1 MPFYHAEDSLDRSHS
16 IPFAIE
22 SVLTEEGLPALEAD
36 WNRLSGNAISP
47 NVFST
52 FDWFRSWMKSLRQEG
67 QGSHVRPNVLL
78 LKQDRAVAGI
88 APLVLRQP
96 SRFGFSLRKL
106 EFVTIHA
113 DYNDLV
119 LGRNSEFET
128 EAVIEH
134 LARTAG
140 QWEIADLRDLRD
152 TGNTIAR
159 LERALV
165 RARLHY
171 RLLPENDRCPYLPI
185 RGPWSETMPQKH
197 LLDTRRA
204 FRRFQEMAKEGF
216 RVRFVEKPQ
225 LEPGLL
231 ERMIVVEAQKHVDGK
246 LSIPVLGKY
255 FEVFQTLFNTLGP
268 SGWITV
274 GLVEQE
280 DRLVAWRLFY
290 RCGDKLWDYLTAY
303 DHTYANLSP
312 GKVLI
317 GSAIDHGFAKG
328 LRELDFL
335 RGEEAYKLRWTS
347 GFKQNHRLLIWNR
360 RLKSRFSAS
369 AYLKLRA

>member
-52 FDWFRSWMKSLRQEG
+52 FDWYRSWMKSIRQED
-67 QGSHVRPNVLL
+67 QGNCVRPHVLL

-119 LGRNSEFET
+119 LGLNSEFET

-152 TGNTIAR
+152 TGDTKAR

-165 RARLHY
+165 RAGLHY
-171 RLLPENDRCPYLPI
+171 RLLPENDRCLYMPI
-185 RGPWSETMPQKH
+185 RCPWSETMKQKH
-197 LLDTRRA
+197 LRFARRA
-204 FRRFQEMAKEGF
+204 FGRFEEMAQEGF
-216 RVRFVEKPQ
+216 RVRFVENPQ

-231 ERMIVVEAQKHVDGK
+231 ERMIAVEAQKHVDGK
-246 LSIPVLGKY
+246 PSIPVLGQY

-274 GLVEQE
+274 GLVEHE
-280 DRLVAWRLFY
+280 DRLIAWRLFY
-290 RCGDKLWDYLTAY
+290 RCGNQLWDYLTAY
-303 DHTYANLSP
+303 EHTFSHLSP
-312 GKVLI
+312 GVVLI
-317 GSAIDHGFAKG
+317 CSAIDYGFAEG
-328 LRELDFL
+328 LSEFDFL

-347 GFKQNHRLLIWNR
+347 ESRQNHRLLIWNR
-360 RLKSRFSAS
+360 RWKSRLCAS
-369 AYLKLRA
+369 AYSKLRT